1 VLAAK
6 VIAAL
11 VCKWG
16 FSVPLVLT
24 LLCWCIIGAVVV
36 KLVDGEYGF
45 GCCDVGGAGADPD
58 VHGRQSP
65 EPPLPLVVEELVLR
79 RSARYLNRLTRPNY
93 ADQEPPKKPGSRGKR
108 KRDEEKPE
116 LAAQQGTKTPGRNDS
131 NVEASERKPM
141 PVTAAVPA
149 CCVGVAAEDDATPTR
164 KSAKLRVK
172 ETLRAF
178 NSHYLHFVQVPL
190 CVWMLRNYPL

>member
-1 VLAAK
+1 MANMD
-6 VIAAL
+6 
-11 VCKWG
+11 
-16 FSVPLVLT
+16 S
-24 LLCWCIIGAVVV
+24 VVV
-36 KLVDGEYGF
+36 MEVAPVPIPTFMDATPLN
-45 GCCDVGGAGADPD
+45 
-58 VHGRQSP
+58 
-65 EPPLPLVVEELVLR
+65 PPLPLVVEELVLR
-79 RSARYLNRLTRPNY
+79 RSARYLNRPTRPNY
-93 ADQEPPKKPGSRGKR
+93 ADQEPPKNPGGRGRGKR

-131 NVEASERKPM
+131 NVEAGERKPM

-149 CCVGVAAEDDATPTR
+149 CCAGVAAEDDATPTG

-190 CVWMLRNYPL
+190 CVWMQRNYPL